1 MVNRVNKLI
10 TIVKKANSAFSMV
23 SRVKEMVT
31 IVTMVPCND

>member
-10 TIVKKANSAFSMV
+10 ITVIKANSAFSMV
-23 SRVKEMVT
+23 SRDKEMVS